1 LADSRRFLPPRR
13 RGVIIHAVAGSLLL
27 LSSATLFF
35 LALQEQ
41 FGTYFVVFLLASLLL
56 LIPLTMVLYRG
67 YALLRAYYDLERDGL
82 HLRWGLR
89 SEDIPLANI
98 DWVRPASDLVE
109 ELPQRLLAY
118 PGAILGVVN
127 APGLGRVEYLAS
139 EDDELVLVCTPG
151 KTYALSPIEPAA
163 FITAFQHAFEL
174 GSLAELP
181 PVSVQPAAYLRRVW
195 DTAAA
200 RWLLLA
206 GLGITLALLVVVA
219 LQIPLRSSVT
229 LDFNMRGEPLEG
241 VPATM
246 LLLLPVLA
254 IIFFFID
261 LIGGLYFFRKEE
273 QRMIAFLLWGTAILL
288 PLMMFAALPF
298 ILQT

>member
-1 LADSRRFLPPRR
+1 MADSRRFLPPRR

-127 APGLGRVEYLAS
+127 APGLGRVEYMAS

-151 KTYALSPIEPAA
+151 KTYALSPTEPAA

-181 PVSVQPAAYLRRVW
+181 RSRCSRQPTCGAYGIPLQPAGCCLPDW
-195 DTAAA
+195 
-200 RWLLLA
+200 
-206 GLGITLALLVVVA
+206 GSPSALLVVVA
-219 LQIPLRSSVT
+219 LQIPLRSSVI
-229 LDFNMRGEPLEG
+229 LDFNIRGEPLEG

-288 PLMMFAALPF
+288 PLMMFIALPF

>member
-1 LADSRRFLPPRR
+1 MADNRRFLPPRR

-118 PGAILGVVN
+118 PGAILGLVN

-139 EDDELVLVCTPG
+139 EDDDLVLVCTPG
-151 KTYALSPIEPAA
+151 KTYALSPTEPEA
-163 FITAFQHAFEL
+163 FISAFQHAFEL
-174 GSLAELP
+174 GSLAELA

-200 RWLLLA
+200 RWLVLCRTGAHPRAA
-206 GLGITLALLVVVA
+206 GGCCAA
-219 LQIPLRSSVT
+219 DS
-229 LDFNMRGEPLEG
+229 
-241 VPATM
+241 PA
-246 LLLLPVLA
+246 
-254 IIFFFID
+254 FISD
-261 LIGGLYFFRKEE
+261 PGFQPAWRANGGCPGRDAAAPA
-273 QRMIAFLLWGTAILL
+273 RAGNHFLLH
-288 PLMMFAALPF
+288 
-298 ILQT
+298 

>member
-1 LADSRRFLPPRR
+1 MADSTRFLPPRR
-13 RGVIIHAVAGSLLL
+13 RGVIIHAVAGGLLF

-41 FGTYFVVFLLASLLL
+41 FGTYFVIFLIASLLI
-56 LIPLTMVLYRG
+56 LIPLTFVAYRG

-89 SEDIPLANI
+89 SEDIPLSKI

-127 APGLGRVEYLAS
+127 APGLGMVEYMAS
-139 EDDELVLVCTPG
+139 EDDDLVLVCTPG
-151 KTYALSPIEPAA
+151 RTYALSPMDTRG
-163 FITAFQHAFEL
+163 FITAFQTGFEL
-174 GSLAELP
+174 GSLAEFSST
-181 PVSVQPAAYLRRVW
+181 SVQPAAYLRRVW
-195 DTAAA
+195 DTGVA
-200 RWLLLA
+200 RGLLLA
-206 GLGITLALLVVVA
+206 GLATTLGLLVVVA
-219 LQIPLRSSVT
+219 LQIPLRQTVT
-229 LDFNMRGEPLEG
+229 LDFNIFGQPMEG

-261 LIGGLYFFRKEE
+261 LIGGLYFFRKDDS
-273 QRMIAFLLWGTAILL
+273 RVIAFLLWGTAILL

-298 ILQT
+298 ILQG

>member
-1 LADSRRFLPPRR
+1 
-13 RGVIIHAVAGSLLL
+13 
-27 LSSATLFF
+27 
-35 LALQEQ
+35 
-41 FGTYFVVFLLASLLL
+41 
-56 LIPLTMVLYRG
+56 M
-67 YALLRAYYDLERDGL
+67 
-82 HLRWGLR
+82 
-89 SEDIPLANI
+89 
-98 DWVRPASDLVE
+98 
-109 ELPQRLLAY
+109 
-118 PGAILGVVN
+118 
-127 APGLGRVEYLAS
+127 
-139 EDDELVLVCTPG
+139 LVCTPG
-151 KTYALSPIEPAA
+151 KTYALSPTEPEA

-174 GSLAELP
+174 GSLAELT

-206 GLGITLALLVVVA
+206 GLGLTLALLVVVA
-219 LQIPLRSSVT
+219 LQIPLRQTVT